1 MRFACFFLI
10 IIHINNYAQNSNQNN
25 ESYPIFPICKLLPES
40 KLADCFEE
48 SIQEH
53 IDNYFF
59 YPKQAWDLDLQ
70 AVVRIRFD
78 INESGDIDNIAPKA
92 SVVGVSFREKES
104 LYAAKQLF
112 QISAS
117 EILKSLPK
125 MTPAKVN
132 GIPVNKTFQV
142 SIDYRIPNESSL
154 EEVSV
159 APLIKGCEEKVG
171 EESIICFKDSIN
183 DHISKNFKYPR
194 KAIKNQIEGDV
205 FIQFSIDKLG
215 FLIDFTTVGP
225 SKILEDE
232 AYRILSSLKIEKPA
246 QLNGKKVKI
255 TYGIPISFRLN

>member
-1 MRFACFFLI
+1 MRFACFFFV

-104 LYAAKQLF
+104 LNAAKQLF

-132 GIPVNKTFQV
+132 GIPVNKSFQV

-154 EEVSV
+154 EEVSI

-171 EESIICFKDSIN
+171 EESAGSCSFLGAVAVMAQDHGGICRADGS
-183 DHISKNFKYPR
+183 
-194 KAIKNQIEGDV
+194 ALQIFAGANSE
-205 FIQFSIDKLG
+205 FLG
-215 FLIDFTTVGP
+215 TYQIGCLLIVVVRG
-225 SKILEDE
+225 
-232 AYRILSSLKIEKPA
+232 R
-246 QLNGKKVKI
+246 G
-255 TYGIPISFRLN
+255 